1 MWALTLSGMGLFE
14 VQKRRGDDILQPQL
28 TFGSTAAA
36 KINLSQ
42 YNHRSTLA
50 KIKKNR
56 SGTWTSFPLL

>member
-1 MWALTLSGMGLFE
+1 MWALALSGMGLFE
-14 VQKRRGDDILQPQL
+14 VQKRRGGVVFLQPQF
-28 TFGSTAAA
+28 TFRSTAAV
-36 KINLSQ
+36 INLSQ

>member
-56 SGTWTSFPLL
+56 RGTWTSFPLL